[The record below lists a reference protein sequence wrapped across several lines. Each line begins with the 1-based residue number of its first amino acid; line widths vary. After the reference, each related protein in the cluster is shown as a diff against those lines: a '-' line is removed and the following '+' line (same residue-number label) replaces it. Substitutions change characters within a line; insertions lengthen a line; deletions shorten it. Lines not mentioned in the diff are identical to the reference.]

1 MAAGGAS
8 SNGTPGGIGEAG
20 ARRPRAALFLV
31 LCALAGIAPHALGP
45 WRSMIPSISLALLL
59 GIYSLRTV
67 LLHAP
72 EPAADATEMRSGD
85 DQLPA
90 VDIVVAAR
98 DEQAV
103 IARLVERLVRLRYP
117 ADRLRLWVIDD
128 GSEDR
133 TPELLADLQQR
144 TPQLRVLRRPR
155 DAGGGKSGALNLV
168 LGQLEGRWM
177 LVLDADADLQ
187 PDVLE
192 RLIPFAEAGGWAA
205 VQLRKAV
212 VNAGE
217 NLLTRAQAMEMALDA
232 EIQQGRLAAGGV
244 AELRGNGQL
253 LRREAV
259 LACGGFNEATVTDDL
274 DLSFRL
280 LLAGQPIGLLW
291 DPPVQE
297 EAVLSLAA
305 LWRQRQRWAEGGLQ
319 RFLDYAPGLL
329 SDRLSGRGRLDLLC
343 FFALQYVLPVM
354 AAADLCGALITRT
367 PPAAWPFSIIALGLS
382 GGAIVK
388 GCRRPAEGPPLP
400 AMTPFA
406 MALGIVYLT
415 HWFVVIPWVSLRM
428 ALLPKRLVWAKTLH
442 LGHGDGLGDPGSAE
456 AEADGEAELAAEGGQ
471 A

>member
-1 MAAGGAS
+1 
-8 SNGTPGGIGEAG
+8 
-20 ARRPRAALFLV
+20 
-31 LCALAGIAPHALGP
+31 
-45 WRSMIPSISLALLL
+45 
-59 GIYSLRTV
+59 
-67 LLHAP
+67 
-72 EPAADATEMRSGD
+72 
-85 DQLPA
+85 
-90 VDIVVAAR
+90 
-98 DEQAV
+98 
-103 IARLVERLVRLRYP
+103 
-117 ADRLRLWVIDD
+117 
-128 GSEDR
+128 
-133 TPELLADLQQR
+133 
-144 TPQLRVLRRPR
+144 
-155 DAGGGKSGALNLV
+155 
-168 LGQLEGRWM
+168 
-177 LVLDADADLQ
+177 
-187 PDVLE
+187 
-192 RLIPFAEAGGWAA
+192 
-205 VQLRKAV
+205 
-212 VNAGE
+212 
-217 NLLTRAQAMEMALDA
+217 MALDA

-329 SDRLSGRGRLDLLC
+329 SNRLSGRGRLDLLC

-400 AMTPFA
+400 AMTPFG

-442 LGHGDGLGDPGSAE
+442 LGHADPVL
-456 AEADGEAELAAEGGQ
+456 AEADSEAELAAEGG
-471 A
+471 